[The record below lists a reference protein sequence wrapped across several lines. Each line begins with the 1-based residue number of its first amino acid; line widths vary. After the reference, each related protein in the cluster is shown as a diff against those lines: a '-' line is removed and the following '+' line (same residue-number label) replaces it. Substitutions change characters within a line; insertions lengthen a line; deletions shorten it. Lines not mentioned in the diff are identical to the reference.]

1 MPKLTV
7 YLRVGKRGPGSY
19 TVVANASPNL
29 NPLKAGY
36 QEAIPTVAFG
46 VRITLPDSVF
56 EKKAT
61 VVADITVPA
70 EALGVLRPVDVQVE
84 DVVPP
89 AAPEGEESRT
99 GGDLNAS

>member
-29 NPLKAGY
+29 NPIKDGY
-36 QEAIPTVAFG
+36 RHSIPTVAFG

-61 VVADITVPA
+61 VVADITVPE

-89 AAPEGEESRT
+89 ALLDREGSGTDE
-99 GGDLNAS
+99 GAA